1 MPNRL
6 IDEASPYLRQ
16 HARNPVDWYPWGDA
30 AFEEARAQGRPVFL
44 SIGYSACHWCHVME
58 RESFEDDEVA
68 ALLGRHFISVKVDR
82 EERPDVDHF
91 YMQACQR
98 LTGGGGWPLTA
109 LLTPDR
115 EPFFAGTYFPKAGLL
130 SILSQAAALWRTSR
144 DTLLEAA
151 ADLTRLSSEQFRRGG
166 ALPPGAPQEAVRQL
180 MAKFDGKH
188 GGFGGAPKFP
198 SPHNLLLLMRAAQG
212 EPAGSEIWQ
221 GVSQTLRAMA
231 RGGLRDHLGGGFCRY
246 STDARWLVPHFE
258 KMLYDNALLL
268 MAYTEH
274 HQKTGCRDSAGLA
287 HETAAYVFREMAD
300 PGTGLFYTAQDADT
314 DGEEGRFY
322 TVTPEEVGAA
332 LGSEAKKFCAAFDIT
347 PRGHL
352 EGRSV
357 PNLLRS
363 PATGLFDPALA
374 ELRQTM
380 FAYRARRTA
389 PLRDEKSLL
398 SSNALMIAALAKAG
412 AVFTRAEYVQTATR
426 AARFILENMRGPGG
440 RLFAVWMRGR
450 AYEPATL
457 DGCAYLI
464 WALIELHQA
473 DLQPSWLIEAETLT
487 RQALTLFGGK
497 NGGLYFDGHDV
508 SDLPGRCINAW
519 DGATPSGQSVM
530 ALGLIRLSRLLGGEE
545 FEQRARDLIG
555 SLADEAAHNPA
566 GYAFLMAAQAYLEDG
581 GTHVTITGSEGAD
594 ALLQAARDGY
604 RPYLT
609 IQHDAREGPAE
620 AQVCARGRCSLPI
633 RTAQALAK
641 HLSDPT

>member
-6 IDEASPYLRQ
+6 IGEASPYLRQ
-16 HARNPVDWYPWGDA
+16 HAHNPVDWYPWGDA
-30 AFEEARAQGRPVFL
+30 AFEEARAKDRPIFL

-58 RESFEDDEVA
+58 RESFEDDDVA
-68 ALLGRHFISVKVDR
+68 ALLGGHFVSVKVDR

-130 SILSQAAALWRTSR
+130 SILSQAAALWRSSR
-144 DTLLEAA
+144 DALLEAA
-151 ADLTRLSSEQFRRGG
+151 ADLTRLASEQFHQGG
-166 ALPPGAPQEAVRQL
+166 ESTLPPDAPQSAVRQF
-180 MAKFDGKH
+180 MASFDSRN

-212 EPAGSEIWQ
+212 EPADSETWQ
-221 GVSQTLRAMA
+221 AVSQTLRAMA

-246 STDARWLVPHFE
+246 STDAKWLVPHFE

-274 HQKTGCRDSAGLA
+274 HQKTGDPDSARLV
-287 HETAAYVFREMAD
+287 HETAAYVFREMTDAA
-300 PGTGLFYTAQDADT
+300 TGLFYTAQDADA

-322 TVTPEEVGAA
+322 TFTPGEVHTA
-332 LGSEAKKFCAAFDIT
+332 LDSEAKKFCAAFDIR
-347 PRGHL
+347 PGGHL

-363 PATGLFDPALA
+363 PDIPLLDPALA
-374 ELRQTM
+374 NLRQTM
-380 FAYRARRTA
+380 FSYRSKRTP

-412 AVFTRAEYVQTATR
+412 AALTRAEYVQTAVQ
-426 AARFILENMRGPGG
+426 AARFILENMRRPEG
-440 RLFAVWMRGR
+440 RLFAVWMDGH

-457 DGCAYLI
+457 DGYAYLI

-473 DLQPSWLIEAETLT
+473 DLDPGWLVEAEALT
-487 RQALTLFGGK
+487 RDALTLFGGE

-530 ALGLIRLSRLLGGEE
+530 ALGLIRLSRLLGRED

-555 SLADEAAHNPA
+555 SLAGEAAHNPA

-581 GTHVTITGSEGAD
+581 GTHVTITGSTGAD
-594 ALLQAARDGY
+594 ALLQAARGGY

-609 IQHDAREGPAE
+609 LQHDAREGPAE
-620 AQVCARGRCSLPI
+620 AQVCAHGSCSLPI
-633 RTAQALAK
+633 RTAQELAGR
-641 HLSDPT
+641 L